1 MQGLKYF
8 VREAMISLWR
18 GRRAALLSVATIA
31 AAVFVLGG
39 FLVLGANLDR
49 LVARWS
55 AAAEFSV
62 YWRDD
67 ATRAQQDAVDRI
79 LAGSSVVAAREPV
92 TKDGALQRFKRDFPA
107 LARAA
112 GSLERNPLP
121 ASVEVRLRPGAD
133 PDAVSQLAAQ
143 IAKVQG
149 VADVRY
155 DRQWIERVLS
165 VVVLARGL
173 GILLAAVLIVAA
185 CLTVANVVR
194 LALFARLD
202 EVRIMALVGA
212 PMSYIRGPFVVE
224 GILQGGLGTAMA
236 VILLYVGFLA
246 ARARY
251 GDAMASLGGGGTFV
265 FLPIGLTALLVLG
278 GLALGCVGGMV
289 AARGARGVAAE
300 S

>member
-1 MQGLKYF
+1 MQGLRYF
-8 VREAMISLWR
+8 VREAMVSLWR

-39 FLVLGANLDR
+39 FLLMGANLDR

-62 YWRDD
+62 YWRDG
-67 ATRAQQDAVDRI
+67 ATRAQQDTVDRI
-79 LAGSSVVAAREPV
+79 LAGSGVVAARESV
-92 TKDGALQRFKRDFPA
+92 TKEGALQRFKRDFPA
-107 LARAA
+107 LALAA

-133 PDAVSQLAAQ
+133 PEAVAQLAAQ
-143 IAKVQG
+143 IAKVDG

-155 DRQWIERVLS
+155 DRQWIERVLA
-165 VVVLARGL
+165 VVVLVRGL

-224 GILQGGLGTAMA
+224 GILQGGVGTAMA

-251 GDAMASLGGGGTFV
+251 GDALASVGGGGTFV
-265 FLPIGLTALLVLG
+265 FLPIGLIALLVLG

-289 AARGARGVAAE
+289 AARGARSVAAE
-300 S
+300 G

>member
-8 VREAMISLWR
+8 VREAAASLWR
-18 GRRAALLSVATIA
+18 GRRAAWLSVATIA

-39 FLVLGANLDR
+39 FLLLGANLNR

-55 AAAEFSV
+55 GAAEFSV

-67 ATRAQQDAVDRI
+67 VTRQQQDEVDRI
-79 LAGSSVVAAREPV
+79 LARSAVVAARESV
-92 TKDGALQRFKRDFPA
+92 SKEGALQRFKHDFTA
-107 LARAA
+107 LALAA

-121 ASVEVRLRPGAD
+121 ASTEVRLRPGAD
-133 PDAVSQLAAQ
+133 PDSVAHLAAQ
-143 IAKVQG
+143 IAKVVG

-155 DRQWIERVLS
+155 DRQWIERVLAA
-165 VVVLARGL
+165 VVLARGL
-173 GILLAAVLIVAA
+173 GVLLAGVLIVAA

-224 GILQGGLGTAMA
+224 GILQGGLGTAAA
-236 VILLYVGFLA
+236 VILLYIGFRGA
-246 ARARY
+246 EARY
-251 GDAMASLGGGGTFV
+251 GEAMASLAVDASFV
-265 FLPIGLTALLVLG
+265 FLPAGLTALLVLG

-289 AARGARGVAAE
+289 AARGARGIAVE

>member
-8 VREAMISLWR
+8 VREAMVSLWR

-39 FLVLGANLDR
+39 FLLMGANLDR

-67 ATRAQQDAVDRI
+67 VTREQQDAVDRI
-79 LAGSSVVAAREPV
+79 LAGSGVVAAREPV
-92 TKDGALQRFKRDFPA
+92 SKDKALERFKRDFPA

-112 GSLERNPLP
+112 GTLERNPLP

-133 PDAVSQLAAQ
+133 PDSVGQLAAQ
-143 IAKVQG
+143 IGKVVG

-155 DRQWIERVLS
+155 DRQWIDRVLA
-165 VVVLARGL
+165 VVVLVRGL
-173 GILLAAVLIVAA
+173 GLLLAAVLIVAA

-212 PMSYIRGPFVVE
+212 PMAYIRGPFVVE
-224 GILQGGLGTAMA
+224 GILQGGLGTIAA
-236 VILLYVGFLA
+236 VVLLYVGYRG

-251 GDAMASLGGGGTFV
+251 GDAVASLAGDASFV
-265 FLPIGLTALLVLG
+265 FLPASMTVLLVLG
-278 GLALGCVGGMV
+278 GLALGCIGGLV

>member
-8 VREAMISLWR
+8 VREAMVSLWR

-39 FLVLGANLDR
+39 FLLMGANLDR

-67 ATRAQQDAVDRI
+67 VTREQQDAVDRI
-79 LAGSSVVAAREPV
+79 LAGSGVVAAREPV
-92 TKDGALQRFKRDFPA
+92 SKDNALQRFKRDFPA

-112 GSLERNPLP
+112 GTLERNPLP

-133 PDAVSQLAAQ
+133 PDSVGQLAAQ
-143 IAKVQG
+143 IGKVAG

-155 DRQWIERVLS
+155 DRQWIDRVLA
-165 VVVLARGL
+165 VVVLVRGL
-173 GILLAAVLIVAA
+173 GLLLAAVLIVAA

-212 PMSYIRGPFVVE
+212 PMAYIRGPFVVE
-224 GILQGGLGTAMA
+224 GILQGGLGTIAA
-236 VILLYVGFLA
+236 VVLLYVGYRG

-251 GDAMASLGGGGTFV
+251 GDAMASLAGDASFV
-265 FLPIGLTALLVLG
+265 FLPASLTVLLVLG
-278 GLALGCVGGMV
+278 GLALGCIGGMV

>member
-8 VREAMISLWR
+8 VREATVSLWR

-39 FLVLGANLDR
+39 FLLMGANLDR
-49 LVARWS
+49 MVARWS

-62 YWRDD
+62 YWREN
-67 ATRAQQDAVDRI
+67 ATREQQDGVDRV
-79 LAGSSVVAAREPV
+79 LAGSGVVAARESV
-92 TKDGALQRFKRDFPA
+92 TKNGALQRFKRDFPA
-107 LARAA
+107 LAIAA

-121 ASVEVRLRPGAD
+121 ASVEVRLRPGAN
-133 PDAVSQLAAQ
+133 PDSVGQLAAQ
-143 IAKVQG
+143 IGQMAG

-155 DRQWIERVLS
+155 DRQWIERVLA

-173 GILLAAVLIVAA
+173 GVLLAAVLIVAA

-224 GILQGGLGTAMA
+224 GILQGGIGTVAA
-236 VILLYVGFLA
+236 VVLLYVGFRA
-246 ARARY
+246 AQARY
-251 GDAMASLGGGGTFV
+251 GDAMASLAGDASFV
-265 FLPIGLTALLVLG
+265 FLPAGLTVLLVLG

-289 AARGARGVAAE
+289 AARGARGVAVE

>member
-1 MQGLKYF
+1 M
-8 VREAMISLWR
+8 VSLWR

-39 FLVLGANLDR
+39 FLLMGTNLDQ

-67 ATRAQQDAVDRI
+67 VTRAQQDAVDRI
-79 LAGSSVVAAREPV
+79 LAGSGVVAARESV
-92 TKDGALQRFKRDFPA
+92 TKESALQRFKRDFPA
-107 LARAA
+107 LAPAA
-112 GSLERNPLP
+112 GSLQRNPLP

-133 PDAVSQLAAQ
+133 PESVGQLAAQ
-143 IAKVQG
+143 VGKASG

-155 DRQWIERVLS
+155 DRQWIERVLA
-165 VVVLARGL
+165 VVRLGRGL
-173 GILLAAVLIVAA
+173 GVLLALVLIVAA

-212 PMSYIRGPFVVE
+212 PLSYIRGPFVVE
-224 GILQGGLGTAMA
+224 GILQGGLGTVVA
-236 VILLYVGFLA
+236 VVLLYIGFRA
-246 ARARY
+246 AQAQY
-251 GDAMASLGGGGTFV
+251 GDAVASLAGGGSFV
-265 FLPIGLTALLVLG
+265 FLPAGLTVLLVMG

-289 AARGARGVAAE
+289 AAHGARALAVE

>member
-1 MQGLKYF
+1 MHGLKYF
-8 VREAMISLWR
+8 VREAAASLWR
-18 GRRAALLSVATIA
+18 GRRSALLSVATIA

-39 FLVLGANLDR
+39 FLLLGANLDR
-49 LVARWS
+49 LVGRWS

-67 ATRAQQDAVDRI
+67 VTGQQRDEVDRI
-79 LAGSSVVAAREPV
+79 LARSAVVAARESV
-92 TKDGALQRFKRDFPA
+92 SKEGALKRFKRDFPV
-107 LARAA
+107 LAHAA

-121 ASVEVRLRPGAD
+121 ASTEVRLRPGAD
-133 PDAVSQLAAQ
+133 PDSVAHLAAQ
-143 IAKVQG
+143 IAKVVG

-155 DRQWIERVLS
+155 DRQWIERVLAA
-165 VVVLARGL
+165 VVLARGL
-173 GILLAAVLIVAA
+173 GVLLAGVLIVAA

-224 GILQGGLGTAMA
+224 GILQGGLGTAAA
-236 VILLYVGFLA
+236 VILLYIGFRGA
-246 ARARY
+246 EARY
-251 GDAMASLGGGGTFV
+251 GEAMASLAVDASFV
-265 FLPIGLTALLVLG
+265 FLPAGLTALLVLG

>member
-1 MQGLKYF
+1 M
-8 VREAMISLWR
+8 
-18 GRRAALLSVATIA
+18 
-31 AAVFVLGG
+31 
-39 FLVLGANLDR
+39 
-49 LVARWS
+49 VARWS

-62 YWRDD
+62 YWREN
-67 ATRAQQDAVDRI
+67 ATREQQDGVDRV
-79 LAGSSVVAAREPV
+79 LAGSGVVAARESV
-92 TKDGALQRFKRDFPA
+92 TKNGALQRFKRDFPA
-107 LARAA
+107 LAIAA

-121 ASVEVRLRPGAD
+121 ASVEVRLRPGAN
-133 PDAVSQLAAQ
+133 PDSVGQLAAQ
-143 IAKVQG
+143 IGQMAG

-155 DRQWIERVLS
+155 DRQWIERVLA

-173 GILLAAVLIVAA
+173 GVLLAAVLIVAA

-224 GILQGGLGTAMA
+224 GILQGGIGTVAA
-236 VILLYVGFLA
+236 VVLLYVGFRA
-246 ARARY
+246 AQARY
-251 GDAMASLGGGGTFV
+251 GDAMASLAGDASFV
-265 FLPIGLTALLVLG
+265 FLPAGLTVLLVLG

-289 AARGARGVAAE
+289 AARGARGVAVE

>member
-1 MQGLKYF
+1 MQGLRYF
-8 VREAMISLWR
+8 VREAMVSLWR

-39 FLVLGANLDR
+39 FLLLGANLDR

-67 ATRAQQDAVDRI
+67 ATREQQGAVDRI
-79 LAGSSVVAAREPV
+79 LAGSAVVAGREAV
-92 TKDGALQRFKRDFPA
+92 TKETALQRFKRDFPA
-107 LARAA
+107 LALAA

-133 PDAVSQLAAQ
+133 PEAVAQLATQ
-143 IAKVQG
+143 ISKVAG

-155 DRQWIERVLS
+155 DRQWIERVLA

-173 GILLAAVLIVAA
+173 GLLLAAVLIVAA

-224 GILQGGLGTAMA
+224 GLLQGGLGTAVA
-236 VILLYVGFLA
+236 VILLYIGFRGA
-246 ARARY
+246 QARY
-251 GDAMASLGGGGTFV
+251 GDAVASLAGDGTFV
-265 FLPIGLTALLVLG
+265 FLPIGLTTLLVLG

-289 AARGARGVAAE
+289 ATRGARGVTVE